1 MSCSFRC
8 AFLWLFGHSNFAQ
21 TVTSV
26 LHWHFLEN
34 IDGSFYIQRAACAS
48 LGVGKPNFPAYQAWM
63 DFAPPTTNVPKADS
77 ERTRF
82 VFTATS
88 WSWMPKSFTVPG
100 RCGGR
105 AAEWQELE
113 NERGCCKQSQP
124 KNDFELFTVYTRHCH
139 SSKLER
145 DVVQ

>member
-1 MSCSFRC
+1 MGSKEKRFGSQIVFKCFQEMSPKSKRLPCLAVFVVHFC
-8 AFLWLFGHSNFAQ
+8 DFFGHSNFAQ

-63 DFAPPTTNVPKADS
+63 DFAPPTCTTNVPKADS

-88 WSWMPKSFTVPG
+88 
-100 RCGGR
+100 
-105 AAEWQELE
+105 
-113 NERGCCKQSQP
+113 
-124 KNDFELFTVYTRHCH
+124 
-139 SSKLER
+139 
-145 DVVQ
+145 